1 MTEFTVHLTN
11 RPGMLATLTEQI
23 ASAGVNV
30 EALAAFG
37 VGETGVVRMMVDD
50 DVTTRSVLR
59 KAGMT
64 FEERRIEV
72 TTLPHRP
79 GALATMTRQLADA
92 GINIDAVYLLRSSAE
107 GLEFAI
113 GVDDPDAAA
122 AEFLSDS
129 R

>member
-1 MTEFTVHLTN
+1 MTEFTVHLAN
-11 RPGMLATLTEQI
+11 RPGMLAILTEQL
-23 ASAGVNV
+23 ASAGINI

-37 VGETGVVRMMVDD
+37 IDEVGVVRLMVED

-59 KAGMT
+59 TAGMT
-64 FEERRIEV
+64 FDERPIQV
-72 TTLPHRP
+72 IQLPHRP
-79 GALATMTRQLADA
+79 GALATMARDLADA

-107 GLEFAI
+107 GLDFAI

-122 AEFLSDS
+122 ERLG

>member
-1 MTEFTVHLTN
+1 MTEFTVHLSN
-11 RPGMLATLTEQI
+11 RPGMLATLTEQL
-23 ASAGVNV
+23 ASAGINI

-37 VGETGVVRMMVDD
+37 IDERGVVRLIVDD
-50 DVTTRSVLR
+50 SVTTRSVLS

-64 FEERRIEV
+64 FVERPIQV
-72 TTLPHRP
+72 IQLSHQP
-79 GALATMTRQLADA
+79 GALATMARQLADA

-122 AEFLSDS
+122 ERLA

>member
-1 MTEFTVHLTN
+1 
-11 RPGMLATLTEQI
+11 MLATLTEQL
-23 ASAGVNV
+23 ASAGINI

-37 VGETGVVRMMVDD
+37 IGETGVIRLMVNDS
-50 DVTTRSVLR
+50 VTTRSVLQ

-64 FEERRIEV
+64 FEERPIQV
-72 TTLPHRP
+72 IQLPHQP

-107 GLEFAI
+107 GLDFAI
-113 GVDDPDAAA
+113 GVDDPEAA
-122 AEFLSDS
+122 AERLS